1 MPTKSKSA
9 SKTATSSRKSE
20 NKGTHKLVIVESPAK
35 AKTIENYLGKEYR
48 VVSCYG
54 HVRDLPKNN
63 NAIDIQNGFTP
74 TYVVTDDK
82 KDVIKELKNLSKN
95 ASLVYL
101 ASDDDREGEAISWHL
116 KESLNLKDESIR
128 RIVFHEITKNAILKA
143 IDEPRTINNFLVNAQ
158 QARRILDRLVGF
170 ELSPILWRK
179 IKTGLS
185 AGRVQSVAVRMVVE
199 REREI
204 EKFQSQST
212 FRVVAWLEV
221 EPGKLLKAE
230 LSKRFAD
237 EASARAFLEK
247 CRRADFSISDLQ
259 VKEGKRSPAA
269 PFTTSTL
276 QQEASR
282 RLGFSVAQTMQLA
295 QRLYEAGKITYM
307 RTDSLNLSQEA
318 VAKAAEAIQSQFGAN
333 YVQTRQYKTK
343 NQSAQEAHEAIRPTD
358 FGVETAGAERGE
370 KALYE
375 MIWKRSIASQ
385 MSEARI
391 EKTTASIA
399 ISGVTPEK
407 LVASGEV
414 IKFDGF
420 LKVYLESND
429 DEDDEESRML
439 PPLKI
444 GQNLALQSM
453 QAKETFSKPA
463 ARYTEAALV
472 KHLEEL
478 GIGRPSTYAPTISTI
493 QKRGYAIKESRDGK
507 ERSFTEMILRQGE
520 ISSEVKTEIFGSEK
534 SKLFPTSIGKVVTDF
549 LVEYF
554 ENVVDYSFTA
564 QVEKEFDDI
573 SRGKKQWNEMIADF
587 YFKDFHPKVEKTQEI
602 DRSQIGTVRE
612 LGEDPKSGKKVIVR
626 LGRFGP
632 LAQIGD
638 SEGEEK
644 PRFASLERDQF
655 LDTITLEQALDLFK
669 LPQTVGSFED
679 QDLIVGKGRFGP
691 YIKHM
696 DKFVS
701 LPKGEDAL
709 SITQERAIE
718 LVLAKRKA
726 DAEKFI
732 KGFVEN
738 PEIQVLNGRWGPY
751 LKASGENYKIP
762 KTIEAHELTL
772 EQALKIIAEAPA
784 KPARRGATAKKAT
797 EASAKKTVK
806 KTTKATKTTAKGT
819 KATAKKPASK
829 TKAVAVKASTTPKAS
844 AKTTAKTT
852 KTTTKAATVKSS
864 TTQKTTSAK
873 K

>member
-1 MPTKSKSA
+1 MPTKSPRA
-9 SKTATSSRKSE
+9 SKTPAKTRKTNSDSAA
-20 NKGTHKLVIVESPAK
+20 NLVIVESPAK
-35 AKTIENYLGKEYR
+35 AKTIEKYLGEGYR

-63 NAIDIQNGFTP
+63 KAIDIQNGFAP
-74 TYVVTDDK
+74 TYVVSDDK
-82 KDVIKELKNLSKN
+82 KDVIKELKSLAKK

-116 KESLNLKDESIR
+116 KESLNLKDEAVR

-143 IDEPRTINNFLVNAQ
+143 IDNPRTINTHLVNAQ

-204 EKFQSQST
+204 EQFQSQSA
-212 FRVVAWLEV
+212 FRVVALLEV
-221 EPGKLLKAE
+221 EPGKTLKAE
-230 LSKRFAD
+230 LNKRFAD
-237 EASARAFLEK
+237 LASARAFLEK
-247 CRRADFSISDLQ
+247 CREAAFTISDLQ
-259 VKEGKRSPAA
+259 VKEGKRSPAP

-282 RLGFSVAQTMQLA
+282 RLNFSVAQTMQLA

-307 RTDSLNLSQEA
+307 RTDSLNLSE
-318 VAKAAEAIQSQFGAN
+318 EAIQRAASRIKSEYGPEYA
-333 YVQTRQYKTK
+333 QTRQYKTK

-358 FGVETAGAERGE
+358 FAVESTGTDRAE

-385 MSEARI
+385 MSDARI

-399 ISGVTPEK
+399 ISGVPDEK
-407 LVASGEV
+407 LVATGEV
-414 IKFDGF
+414 IKFEGF
-420 LKVYLESND
+420 LKVYLESSD
-429 DEDDEESRML
+429 DEDSEESKML
-439 PPLKI
+439 PPLKK
-444 GQNLALQSM
+444 GQLLALESM
-453 QAKETFSKPA
+453 QARQTFSKPP
-463 ARYTEAALV
+463 ARYTEASLV
-472 KHLEEL
+472 KQLEEQ

-493 QKRGYAIKESRDGK
+493 QKRDYVIKETREGK
-507 ERSFTEMILRQGE
+507 ERIYSELLLKAGKITESQ
-520 ISSEVKTEIFGSEK
+520 KTEIYGSEK

-554 ENVVDYSFTA
+554 DNVIDYSFTA
-564 QVEKEFDDI
+564 SVEKEFDDI
-573 SRGKKQWNEMIADF
+573 SRGNKNWNDMIARF
-587 YFKDFHPKVEKTQEI
+587 YFDDFHPKVEKTQDV
-602 DRSQIGTVRE
+602 DRSQVGTVRE
-612 LGEDPKSGKKVIVR
+612 LGVDPKSGQKVIAR

-632 LAQIGD
+632 LVQIGETTE
-638 SEGEEK
+638 EGTK

-679 QDLIVGKGRFGP
+679 QELIVGKGRFGP
-691 YIKHM
+691 YIKHG

-701 LPKGEDAL
+701 IPKGEDPL
-709 SITQERAIE
+709 SITQERATE

-732 KGFVEN
+732 KGFDQD
-738 PEIQVLNGRWGPY
+738 PDIQVLNGRWGPY
-751 LKASGENYKIP
+751 LKAHGENYKIP
-762 KTIEAHELTL
+762 KDLVAADLSY
-772 EQALKIIAEAPA
+772 EQCLKLVAEAP
-784 KPARRGATAKKAT
+784 P
-797 EASAKKTVK
+797 
-806 KTTKATKTTAKGT
+806 
-819 KATAKKPASK
+819 KKPRKGAP
-829 TKAVAVKASTTPKAS
+829 VAKAS
-844 AKTTAKTT
+844 AKTAAKTT
-852 KTTTKAATVKSS
+852 AKKAPAKKVATGKAKTATKTPAKKTASKTASKLDLKTTKEAVKKSVSKKSS
-864 TTQKTTSAK
+864 AKTTPK
-873 K
+873 TK

>member
-1 MPTKSKSA
+1 MPTKTKSA
-9 SKTATSSRKSE
+9 SKTSSRSSE
-20 NKGTHKLVIVESPAK
+20 NAGADKLVIVESPAK

-63 NAIDIQNGFTP
+63 NAIDIQNGFAP
-74 TYVVTDDK
+74 TYIVTDDK
-82 KDVIKELKNLSKN
+82 KDVIKELKSLSKK
-95 ASLVYL
+95 ASLIYL

-116 KESLNLKDESIR
+116 KESLNLKDDSVR

-143 IDEPRTINNFLVNAQ
+143 IEQPRKIDSHLVNAQ

-204 EKFQSQST
+204 EQFQSQSS

-221 EPGKLLKAE
+221 EPGKSLKAE
-230 LSKRFAD
+230 LNKRFPD
-237 EASARAFLEK
+237 EAAARAFLEK
-247 CRRADFSISDLQ
+247 CRSSVFEISDLQ

-318 VAKAAEAIQSQFGAN
+318 ISKAAQEIQTQFGPE
-333 YVQTRQYKTK
+333 YLQTRQYKTK

-358 FGVETAGAERGE
+358 FGVESAGTDRAE

-375 MIWKRSIASQ
+375 MIWKRAIASQ

-391 EKTTASIA
+391 EKTTATIS
-399 ISGVTPEK
+399 ISGIAQEK
-407 LVASGEV
+407 LLATGEV

-420 LKVYLESND
+420 LKVYLEGSD
-429 DEDDEESRML
+429 EEDDEESRML
-439 PPLKI
+439 PPLKV
-444 GQNLALQSM
+444 GQKLPLETM
-453 QAKETFSKPA
+453 QARQTYSKPA
-463 ARYTEAALV
+463 ARYTEASLV
-472 KHLEEL
+472 KHMEEL

-493 QKRGYAIKESRDGK
+493 QKRGYVIKETREGK
-507 ERSFTEMILRQGE
+507 ERTFSELILRNGQ
-520 ISSEVKTEIFGSEK
+520 ISAEVKTEIYGSEK
-534 SKLFPTSIGKVVTDF
+534 NKLFPTSMGKVVTDF

-554 ENVVDYSFTA
+554 QNVVDYSFTA

-573 SRGKKQWNEMIADF
+573 SQGKKQWNQMIADF
-587 YFKDFHPKVEKTQEI
+587 YFQDFHPKVEKTQEV

-612 LGEDPKSGKKVIVR
+612 LGVDPKSGKKVIAR

-632 LAQIGD
+632 LVQIGETE
-638 SEGEEK
+638 EGTK
-644 PRFASLERDQF
+644 PQFASLERDQF

-669 LPQTVGSFED
+669 LPQTVGSFEE
-679 QDLIVGKGRFGP
+679 QDLIIGKGRFGP
-691 YIKHM
+691 YVKHG

-701 LPKGEDAL
+701 IPKGEDPL

-732 KGFVEN
+732 KGFDAD

-751 LKASGENYKIP
+751 LKAHGENYKIP
-762 KTIEAHELTL
+762 KTLDAQLLTL
-772 EQALKIIAEAPA
+772 EQAQKIIAEAPA
-784 KPARRGATAKKAT
+784 KPARRGAAAKKA
-797 EASAKKTVK
+797 EAA
-806 KTTKATKTTAKGT
+806 KATKTPAKKTKAGTKTKTAT
-819 KATAKKPASK
+819 KATAKTATKASK
-829 TKAVAVKASTTPKAS
+829 TTATSALKAPTEKKSPAVK
-844 AKTTAKTT
+844 KTVA
-852 KTTTKAATVKSS
+852 KAAPAK
-864 TTQKTTSAK
+864 AK
-873 K
+873 KKP

>member
-9 SKTATSSRKSE
+9 SKTPSRKSDLA
-20 NKGTHKLVIVESPAK
+20 GASKLVIVESPAK

-63 NAIDIQNGFTP
+63 NAIDIQNGFAP

-82 KDVIKELKNLSKN
+82 KDVIKELKSLSKN

-116 KESLNLKDESIR
+116 KESLNLKDESVR
-128 RIVFHEITKNAILKA
+128 RIVFHEITKTAILKA
-143 IDEPRTINNFLVNAQ
+143 IDQPRSIDTHLVNAQ

-204 EKFQSQST
+204 EQFQTQSS

-221 EPGKLLKAE
+221 EPGKSLKAE
-230 LSKRFAD
+230 LNKRFPD

-247 CRRADFSISDLQ
+247 CRQATFAISDLQ
-259 VKEGKRSPAA
+259 VKEGKRSPAP

-318 VAKAAEAIQSQFGAN
+318 VGKAAQEIKVQFGPE
-333 YVQTRQYKTK
+333 YVQIRQYKTK

-358 FGVETAGAERGE
+358 FAVESAGTDRAE

-391 EKTTASIA
+391 EKTTATIA
-399 ISGVTPEK
+399 ISGINQEK
-407 LVASGEV
+407 LVATGEV

-420 LKVYLESND
+420 LKVYLEGND

-439 PPLKI
+439 PPLKV
-444 GQNLALQSM
+444 GQKLPLETM
-453 QAKETFSKPA
+453 QARQTYSKPS
-463 ARYTEAALV
+463 ARYTEASLV

-493 QKRGYAIKESRDGK
+493 QKRGYVIKETREGK
-507 ERSFTEMILRQGE
+507 ERKFTELVLRKGQ
-520 ISSEVKTEIFGSEK
+520 ISGEVKTEVYGSEK

-554 ENVVDYSFTA
+554 DNVIDYSFTA

-573 SRGKKQWNEMIADF
+573 SQGKKQWNQMIADF
-587 YFKDFHPKVEKTQEI
+587 YFQDFHPKVEKTQEV

-612 LGEDPKSGKKVIVR
+612 LGIEPKSGKKVIAR

-632 LAQIGD
+632 LVQIGETE
-638 SEGEEK
+638 EGIK
-644 PRFASLERDQF
+644 PQFASLERDQF

-679 QDLIVGKGRFGP
+679 QDLIIGKGRFGP
-691 YIKHM
+691 YVKHG

-701 LPKGEDAL
+701 IPKGEDPL
-709 SITQERAIE
+709 SITQERAID

-732 KGFVEN
+732 KGYESQ

-751 LKASGENYKIP
+751 LKAHGENYKIP
-762 KTIEAHELTL
+762 KTLDAQLLTL
-772 EQALKIIAEAPA
+772 EQALKIIADAPP
-784 KPARRGATAKKAT
+784 KQARRGAAAKKS
-797 EASAKKTVK
+797 EAAKAPAKKT
-806 KTTKATKTTAKGT
+806 KTAAKTSKAKAAPKAPAKTAAAKTAVAK
-819 KATAKKPASK
+819 TAAAKPTLKNPAVKKPAEKKVATDKKNVAKPTASK
-829 TKAVAVKASTTPKAS
+829 SKKAL
-844 AKTTAKTT
+844 
-852 KTTTKAATVKSS
+852 
-864 TTQKTTSAK
+864 
-873 K
+873 